1 MALTR
6 NQQRILQTI
15 RQNEWISASEIAEIT
30 GIAEN
35 HVRTALKTKAFY
47 DLERGI
53 RDTKANHGGRYI
65 KVYRY
70 PYKSKDSVEQAL
82 RLANQYT
89 GVFGQLYWVNNTYE
103 NISRVA

>member
-6 NQQRILQTI
+6 SQQRILQAI
-15 RQNEWISASEIAEIT
+15 KQNNWVSATEIAEIT

-65 KVYRY
+65 RVYRY
-70 PYKSKDSVEQAL
+70 PQKNKNLVEQAL
-82 RLANQYT
+82 RLAHQHT
-89 GVFGQLYWVNNTYE
+89 GIFGQLYWANDTYE